1 MIKSKNMFVAKDF
14 LDKSKKNK
22 SQSENE
28 LLKDKSKAAMTG
40 LAIGGLAGL
49 YVGYT
54 RKYNIL
60 ISVFLGG
67 LVGTLITRALI
78 KPKKKDEE

>member
-1 MIKSKNMFVAKDF
+1 MFTAKDF
-14 LDKSKKNK
+14 LDKAKKNK
-22 SQSENE
+22 SQNENE
-28 LLKDKSKAAMTG
+28 LLKDKSRAAMTG
-40 LAIGGLAGL
+40 LAIGGIAGL

-67 LVGTLITRALI
+67 LIGSLVTRALL

>member
-1 MIKSKNMFVAKDF
+1 MFTAKDF
-14 LDKSKKNK
+14 LNKASKNK
-22 SQSENE
+22 SQNESE
-28 LLKDKSKAAMTG
+28 LIKDKSKAAVTG
-40 LAIGGLAGL
+40 LAIGGLVGL

-67 LVGTLITRALI
+67 LVGSLVTRALL
-78 KPKKKDEE
+78 KPKKDNDE

>member
-1 MIKSKNMFVAKDF
+1 MFTAKDF
-14 LDKSKKNK
+14 LDKAKKNK
-22 SQSENE
+22 SQNENE

-40 LAIGGLAGL
+40 LAIGGIAGL

-67 LVGTLITRALI
+67 LIGSLLTRALL

>member
-1 MIKSKNMFVAKDF
+1 MFTAKDF
-14 LDKSKKNK
+14 LDKAKKNK

-40 LAIGGLAGL
+40 LAIGGIAGL

-67 LVGTLITRALI
+67 LIGSLVTRALL

>member
-1 MIKSKNMFVAKDF
+1 MLVAKDF
-14 LDKSKKNK
+14 LDKAKKNK
-22 SQSENE
+22 SQNENE

-49 YVGYT
+49 YIGYT

-67 LVGTLITRALI
+67 LVGSLLTRALL
-78 KPKKKDEE
+78 KPKKKE

>member
-1 MIKSKNMFVAKDF
+1 MFTAKDF
-14 LDKSKKNK
+14 LNKASKNK
-22 SQSENE
+22 SQNESE
-28 LLKDKSKAAMTG
+28 LIKDKSKAAVTG
-40 LAIGGLAGL
+40 LAIGGLVGL

-67 LVGTLITRALI
+67 LVGSLVTRALL
-78 KPKKKDEE
+78 KPKKDNEE

>member
-1 MIKSKNMFVAKDF
+1 MLVAKDF
-14 LDKSKKNK
+14 LDKAKKNK
-22 SQSENE
+22 SQNENE
-28 LLKDKSKAAMTG
+28 LLKDKSKASMTG

-49 YVGYT
+49 YIGYT

-67 LVGTLITRALI
+67 LVGSLLTRALL
-78 KPKKKDEE
+78 KPKKKDDE

>member
-1 MIKSKNMFVAKDF
+1 MFTAKDF
-14 LDKSKKNK
+14 LDKAKKNK
-22 SQSENE
+22 SQNENE

-40 LAIGGLAGL
+40 LAIGGIAGL

-67 LVGTLITRALI
+67 LIGSLVTRALL

>member
-1 MIKSKNMFVAKDF
+1 MFVAKDF
-14 LDKSKKNK
+14 LDKAKKNK
-22 SQSENE
+22 SQNENE
-28 LLKDKSKAAMTG
+28 LLKDKSKAAVTG

-49 YVGYT
+49 YIGYS

-67 LVGTLITRALI
+67 LLGTLLTRAWI

>member
-1 MIKSKNMFVAKDF
+1 MFTAKDF
-14 LDKSKKNK
+14 LDKAKKNK

-40 LAIGGLAGL
+40 LAIGGIAGL

-67 LVGTLITRALI
+67 LIGSLVTRALLN
-78 KPKKKDEE
+78 PKKKDEE

>member
-1 MIKSKNMFVAKDF
+1 MIVAKDF
-14 LDKSKKNK
+14 LDKAKKNK
-22 SQSENE
+22 SQNENE

-49 YVGYT
+49 YFGYT

-67 LVGTLITRALI
+67 LVGSLLTRALL
-78 KPKKKDEE
+78 KPKKKDDE

>member
-1 MIKSKNMFVAKDF
+1 MFTAKDF
-14 LDKSKKNK
+14 LNKASKNT
-22 SQSENE
+22 SQNESE
-28 LLKDKSKAAMTG
+28 LIKDKSKAAVTG
-40 LAIGGLAGL
+40 LAIGGLVGL

-67 LVGTLITRALI
+67 LVGSLVTRALL
-78 KPKKKDEE
+78 KPKKDNEE

>member
-1 MIKSKNMFVAKDF
+1 MFVAKDF
-14 LDKSKKNK
+14 LDKASKNK
-22 SQSENE
+22 SQNENE
-28 LLKDKSKAAMTG
+28 LLKDKSKAALTG

-49 YVGYT
+49 YIGYT

-67 LVGTLITRALI
+67 LVGSLVTRALL
-78 KPKKKDEE
+78 KPKKKDDE

>member
-1 MIKSKNMFVAKDF
+1 MFVAKDF
-14 LDKSKKNK
+14 LDKANKNK
-22 SQSENE
+22 SQNETE

-49 YVGYT
+49 YIGYT

-67 LVGTLITRALI
+67 LVGSLLTRALL
-78 KPKKKDEE
+78 KPKKKDDE

>member
-1 MIKSKNMFVAKDF
+1 MLVAKDF
-14 LDKSKKNK
+14 LDKAKKNK
-22 SQSENE
+22 SQNENE

-49 YVGYT
+49 YIGYT

-67 LVGTLITRALI
+67 LVGSLLTRALL
-78 KPKKKDEE
+78 KPKKKDDE

>member
-1 MIKSKNMFVAKDF
+1 MFIAKDF
-14 LDKSKKNK
+14 LNKASGNK
-22 SQSENE
+22 SSNESE
-28 LLKDKSKAAMTG
+28 LLKDKSKASLTG

-67 LVGTLITRALI
+67 LVGSLITRALL
-78 KPKKKDEE
+78 KPKKEDNE

>member
-1 MIKSKNMFVAKDF
+1 MFTAKDF
-14 LDKSKKNK
+14 LDKAKKNT
-22 SQSENE
+22 SQNENE
-28 LLKDKSKAAMTG
+28 LFKDKSKAAMTG

-49 YVGYT
+49 YVAYT

-67 LVGTLITRALI
+67 LIGSLLTKALLN
-78 KPKKKDEE
+78 PKNKNEE

>member
-1 MIKSKNMFVAKDF
+1 MFVAKDF
-14 LDKSKKNK
+14 LDKASKNK
-22 SQSENE
+22 SQNETE

-49 YVGYT
+49 YIGYT

-67 LVGTLITRALI
+67 LVGSLLTRALL
-78 KPKKKDEE
+78 KPKKKDDE

>member
-1 MIKSKNMFVAKDF
+1 MFVAKDF
-14 LDKSKKNK
+14 LDKAKKNK
-22 SQSENE
+22 SQNENE
-28 LLKDKSKAAMTG
+28 LLKDKSKAAVTG

-49 YVGYT
+49 YIGYS

-67 LVGTLITRALI
+67 LLGTLLTRALI

>member
-1 MIKSKNMFVAKDF
+1 MFVAKDF
-14 LDKSKKNK
+14 LNKASGNK
-22 SQSENE
+22 SSNESE
-28 LLKDKSKAAMTG
+28 LLKDKSKAALTG

-67 LVGTLITRALI
+67 LVGSLITRALL
-78 KPKKKDEE
+78 KPKKDDDE

>member
-1 MIKSKNMFVAKDF
+1 MIVAKDF
-14 LDKSKKNK
+14 LDKAKKNK
-22 SQSENE
+22 SQNESE
-28 LLKDKSKAAMTG
+28 LLKDKSKAAITG

-49 YVGYT
+49 YIGYT

-67 LVGTLITRALI
+67 LVGSLITRALL
-78 KPKKKDEE
+78 KPKKKEDE